1 MAVIE
6 FDSEQPRRNNFHAW
20 TTFLQRHPGV
30 LIGGILLILIV
41 AMAVLAPYLG
51 TIDPQEL
58 SPIRRLRPP
67 NAENWFGTDQLGRDV
82 YSRVLFGARIS
93 LIVGFSVAVL
103 STAIGLFIGLVVG
116 FSRWIDAVVMRVMD
130 GLMAIPPVLL
140 AIALMALTR
149 ANIQNVIVA
158 ITIAEIPRMTRL
170 VRSLALN
177 LRSQAFVE
185 AARAVGTS
193 KWRILWHHILPN
205 TLAPVIVQATYV
217 CASAIIIEAILSFLG
232 AGTPPT
238 TPSWGNIIAEG
249 RTLFLVAAYL
259 ILIPSVFL
267 SVTVLAINLLGD
279 GFRDALDPRQASAL

>member
-6 FDSEQPRRNNFHAW
+6 LDGEPPRRNTLNAW
-20 TTFLQRHPGV
+20 ATFLRRHPGV

-51 TIDPQEL
+51 TIDPREL

-93 LIVGFSVAVL
+93 LIVGFSVAIL

-149 ANIQNVIVA
+149 ADVQNVIVA
-158 ITIAEIPRMTRL
+158 ITVAEIPRMTRL

-177 LRSQAFVE
+177 LRGQAFVE

-193 KWRILWHHILPN
+193 DWRILWRHILPN

-232 AGTPPT
+232 AGAPPT

-259 ILIPSVFL
+259 ILIPSAFL

>member
-6 FDSEQPRRNNFHAW
+6 LDDEPPRPNALNAW
-20 TTFLQRHPGV
+20 ATFFRRHPSALV
-30 LIGGILLILIV
+30 GGILLALVV

-51 TIDPQEL
+51 TTDPQEI

-67 NAENWFGTDQLGRDV
+67 NSENWFGTDQLGRDI
-82 YSRVLFGARIS
+82 YSRVLFGTRIS
-93 LIVGFSVAVL
+93 LIVGFSVAIL
-103 STAIGLFIGLVVG
+103 STAAGLFIGLIVG
-116 FSRWIDAVVMRVMD
+116 FSRWIDTVVMRVMD

-140 AIALMALTR
+140 ATALMALTK
-149 ANIQNVIVA
+149 ANIQNVIIA

-170 VRSLALN
+170 VRSIALN
-177 LRSQAFVE
+177 LREQAFVE

-193 KWRILWHHILPN
+193 PWRILWRHILPN

-249 RTLFLVAAYL
+249 RTLFLVATYI
-259 ILIPSVFL
+259 ILIPSAFL

-279 GFRDALDPRQASAL
+279 GLRDALDPRQASAL

>member
-1 MAVIE
+1 
-6 FDSEQPRRNNFHAW
+6 
-20 TTFLQRHPGV
+20 
-30 LIGGILLILIV
+30 
-41 AMAVLAPYLG
+41 
-51 TIDPQEL
+51 
-58 SPIRRLRPP
+58 
-67 NAENWFGTDQLGRDV
+67 
-82 YSRVLFGARIS
+82 
-93 LIVGFSVAVL
+93 
-103 STAIGLFIGLVVG
+103 
-116 FSRWIDAVVMRVMD
+116 MRVMD

>member
-6 FDSEQPRRNNFHAW
+6 LDNEQPRPNGLKAW
-20 TTFLQRHPGV
+20 AAFFRRHPSA
-30 LIGGILLILIV
+30 LIGGILLALVV
-41 AMAVLAPYLG
+41 AMAILAPYLG
-51 TIDPQEL
+51 TIDPQEI

-67 NAENWFGTDQLGRDV
+67 SAENWFGTDQLGRDI
-82 YSRVLFGARIS
+82 YSRVLFGTRIS

-103 STAIGLFIGLVVG
+103 STATGLFIGLIVG
-116 FSRWIDAVVMRVMD
+116 FSRRVDTVVMRVMD

-140 AIALMALTR
+140 AIALMALTK
-149 ANIQNVIVA
+149 ANIQNVIIA

-170 VRSLALN
+170 VRSIALN
-177 LRSQAFVE
+177 LREQAFVE
-185 AARAVGTS
+185 AARAVGTAR
-193 KWRILWHHILPN
+193 WRILWRHILPN

-249 RTLFLVAAYL
+249 RTLFLIATYI
-259 ILIPSVFL
+259 ILIPSAFL

-279 GFRDALDPRQASAL
+279 GLRDALDPRQASAL

>member
-1 MAVIE
+1 MAVIDL
-6 FDSEQPRRNNFHAW
+6 DSEQPRRNTLNAGA
-20 TTFLQRHPGV
+20 TFLRRHPGV

-116 FSRWIDAVVMRVMD
+116 FNRWIDAVVMRVMD

-177 LRSQAFVE
+177 LRGQAFVE

-193 KWRILWHHILPN
+193 NWRILWRHILPN

-232 AGTPPT
+232 AGTSPT

>member
-6 FDSEQPRRNNFHAW
+6 LDDEPPRPNALNAW
-20 TTFLQRHPGV
+20 ATFFRRHPSALV
-30 LIGGILLILIV
+30 GGILLALVV

-51 TIDPQEL
+51 TTDPQEI

-67 NAENWFGTDQLGRDV
+67 NSENWFGTDQLGRDI
-82 YSRVLFGARIS
+82 YSRVLFGTRIS
-93 LIVGFSVAVL
+93 LIVGFSVGIL
-103 STAIGLFIGLVVG
+103 STAAGLFIGLIVG
-116 FSRWIDAVVMRVMD
+116 FSRWIDTLVMRVMD

-140 AIALMALTR
+140 AIALMALTK
-149 ANIQNVIVA
+149 ANIQNVIIA

-170 VRSLALN
+170 VRSIALN
-177 LRSQAFVE
+177 LREQAFVE

-193 KWRILWHHILPN
+193 PWRILWRHILPN

-249 RTLFLVAAYL
+249 RTLFLVATYI
-259 ILIPSVFL
+259 ILIPSAFL

-279 GFRDALDPRQASAL
+279 GLRDALDPRQASAL

>member
-6 FDSEQPRRNNFHAW
+6 LDSEQPQRNTLNAW
-20 TTFLQRHPGV
+20 ATFLQRHPGV

-41 AMAVLAPYLG
+41 AMAALAPYLG

-93 LIVGFSVAVL
+93 LIVGFSVAIL

-130 GLMAIPPVLL
+130 GLMAIPPILL

-177 LRSQAFVE
+177 LRGQAFIE

-193 KWRILWHHILPN
+193 NWRILWRHILPN

-232 AGTPPT
+232 AGTSPT

-267 SVTVLAINLLGD
+267 SVTVLAVNLLGD